1 MKKWYKSAFC
11 KGILILLTGI
21 SFILMSVCL
30 AIGLAYPGNNYE
42 ELFIKKSERNYE
54 DTRGFSIQVKNEAQ
68 ELLKF
73 LESKKL
79 IEKDGKEDLTQ
90 SITIENLE
98 NTGELKKGV
107 GEFSFRL
114 EDLLSTTSDQE
125 GYEIVVE
132 KTPSGKYQ
140 YRKFKEFIRE
150 AREEQY
156 FFPTEATS
164 KKQQAQIL
172 KKMETD
178 KYLPDGEVQDKD
190 GKLVYKKVW
199 FFGLPLDTLIKTTEG
214 KTLIE
219 LANTS
224 DTFNGSLERMQQAL
238 NEMNQEVAILK
249 EQYDSYKYYF
259 SQGNTNLS
267 YLYIDYNT
275 RRLETNREIT
285 WDNMETART
294 DMLEKSKYVVVA
306 PKLVDCTTN
315 MSKDGVALSDWQHI
329 VDYNMKYPE
338 NYQLILSVDTQ
349 YPIQDS
355 FYNWTEAYE
364 RYAPYVDNAI
374 VIGGCSIL
382 LFLIVIIWL
391 TAVAGHS
398 TQYTELALH
407 RFDQWKTEIWLCFIV
422 GLGAPLVTEAIL
434 VLDYYL
440 KQIKPYENSFHMEP
454 LRGGRLPLTTFIG
467 IGGATFVAGILF
479 LIAYLSLVRRI
490 KAKNLWKNSICKWF
504 LYAIAHLYR
513 NRSSIAKVIIIGS
526 VMLIINLLMIT
537 DLGFFILLGIS
548 VDIYMI
554 IKVAQRSIEK
564 EKIKKGIIRI
574 ANGDAK
580 YKISLEDFSKDS
592 QEVAGQIN
600 RIGEGIQNAVEK
612 SLKDERLKTDLI
624 TNVSHDIKTPLTSII
639 NYVGLLKQEKFDD
652 PKVQRYLDVLD
663 TKSQRLKTLT
673 EDVVEASKISSG
685 NINLE
690 YVNLNLV
697 EMVHQTTG
705 EFAEKFEKKD
715 LKAIVNVPE
724 KPIII
729 RVDGRRMWRVIE
741 NIYNNAAKY
750 AMAST
755 RIYVDIVANGQEVVL
770 SLKNISEY
778 PLNISADE
786 LTERFIRGD
795 ISRSTEGSGLGLSI
809 AKNLTEMQ
817 GGKFKIYIDGDLFKV
832 TITFPQVYSTVTNE
846 AEM

>member
-42 ELFIKKSERNYE
+42 ELFTKKSERNYE

-68 ELLKF
+68 ELLGF

-90 SITIENLE
+90 AITIENLE
-98 NTGELKKGV
+98 NIGELKKGG

-114 EDLLSTTSDQE
+114 EDLLRTTSDSE
-125 GYEIVVE
+125 EYEIVVG
-132 KTPSGKYQ
+132 KTPNGKYQ

-150 AREEQY
+150 AREKQY
-156 FFPTEATS
+156 FFPTEVEN
-164 KKQQAQIL
+164 KKQQAQAL
-172 KKMETD
+172 KSMETGI
-178 KYLPDGEVQDKD
+178 YLPDGEVQDKD
-190 GKLVYKKVW
+190 GNIVYKKVW
-199 FFGLPLDTLIKTTEG
+199 FFDRSLDTFIKTTEG

-224 DTFNGSLERMQQAL
+224 DTFNGSLEKMQQAL
-238 NEMNQEVAILK
+238 DEMKVKVSSLK
-249 EQYDSYKYYF
+249 EVYDSSKYYF

-267 YLYIDYNT
+267 YLYMDYNT
-275 RRLETNREIT
+275 KRLETNREIT
-285 WDNMETART
+285 WDNMEIGRA

-306 PKLVDCTTN
+306 PKLADCTTN
-315 MSKDGVALSDWQHI
+315 MAKDGVALSDWQHI
-329 VDYNMKYPE
+329 VQSSMNYPE
-338 NYQLILSVDTQ
+338 NFELILSVNTE

-355 FYNWTEAYE
+355 FYNWAEAYE
-364 RYAPYVDNAI
+364 RYVPYVDNVIIIGTCAI
-374 VIGGCSIL
+374 
-382 LFLIVIIWL
+382 LFLLISVVWL

-398 TQYTELALH
+398 NQYTELVLT
-407 RFDQWKTEIWLCFIV
+407 RFDKWKTEIWLCLIIC
-422 GLGAPLVTEAIL
+422 LGTPLVTEVILAIN
-434 VLDYYL
+434 YYL
-440 KQIKPYENSFHMEP
+440 NQINNYVNSFHMEP
-454 LRGGRLPLTTFIG
+454 LRSGRITVTAFIG
-467 IGGATFVAGILF
+467 IGVGTFVAGILF

-490 KAKNLWKNSICKWF
+490 KARNLWKNSICKW
-504 LYAIAHLYR
+504 LLQSLAYIYR
-513 NRSSIAKVIIIGS
+513 NRSNITKVVVLGS
-526 VMLIINLLMIT
+526 TILIINLLMIT
-537 DLGFFILLGIS
+537 NSGFFILLGIS

-554 IKVAQRSIEK
+554 IKIAQRSIEK

-574 ANGDAK
+574 ASGDAK
-580 YKISLEDFSKDS
+580 YKISLTNFSKDS
-592 QEVAGQIN
+592 QEVAMQIN

-652 PKVQRYLDVLD
+652 PKVQRYLDILD

-690 YVNLNLV
+690 FVNLNLV
-697 EMVHQTTG
+697 EMIHQTTG
-705 EFAEKFEKKD
+705 EFAEKFEQKD

-724 KPIII
+724 EPVII

-755 RIYVDIVANGQEVVL
+755 RIYIDMVANGQETVL

-795 ISRSTEGSGLGLSI
+795 VSRSTEGSGLGLSI

-817 GGKFKIYIDGDLFKV
+817 GGKFRIYIDGDLFKV
-832 TITFPQVYSTVTNE
+832 TITFPQIHSTVTNE